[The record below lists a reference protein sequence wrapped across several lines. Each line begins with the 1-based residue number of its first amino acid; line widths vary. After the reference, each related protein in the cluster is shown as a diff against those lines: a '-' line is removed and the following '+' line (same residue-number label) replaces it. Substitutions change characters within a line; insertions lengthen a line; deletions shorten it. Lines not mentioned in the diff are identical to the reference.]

1 MVDWWGTSPQK
12 SDNPLW
18 NACPTNNQLSRH
30 EPIWA
35 WFESSHDQP
44 LSAINGEI
52 IHSSELSSCCCC
64 CLLFVVCCCLLF
76 VVCCLLFVVCCL
88 LLVVCCLLF
97 VVCCLLFVVCCCCW
111 CWCCCCCWWWWWS
124 WWWFTHLCW
133 QVVLIVDSYWVYLQK
148 MYIKEAIASP
158 SKEACLFSA
167 TVCCTNTRQYK
178 KRPNIWSVL
187 SYPHI
192 SYIYIP

>member
-18 NACPTNNQLSRH
+18 NARPTNNQLSRH

-35 WFESSHDQP
+35 RFESSHDQP
-44 LSAINGEI
+44 LSATNGEI

-64 CLLFVVCCCLLF
+64 C
-76 VVCCLLFVVCCL
+76 
-88 LLVVCCLLF
+88 
-97 VVCCLLFVVCCCCW
+97 W
-111 CWCCCCCWWWWWS
+111 CWCCCCCWWWWW

-148 MYIKEAIASP
+148 TYIKEAIDSP
-158 SKEACLFSA
+158 SKEVCLFSA

-192 SYIYIP
+192 SYIYISHRIHVWYIC